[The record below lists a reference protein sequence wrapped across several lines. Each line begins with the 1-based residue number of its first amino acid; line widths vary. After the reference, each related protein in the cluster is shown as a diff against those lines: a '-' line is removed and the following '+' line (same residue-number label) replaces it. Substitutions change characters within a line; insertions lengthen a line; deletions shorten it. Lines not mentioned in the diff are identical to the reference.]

1 MHKKKHRIILRNYT
15 TTMSDIN
22 ELNEQK
28 EQETDIINNAEQT
41 IIKHI
46 VCSGGGVT
54 GFAFYGA
61 IKESY
66 KQGLWHIDNIK
77 SIYGTSVGSIFA
89 VILTLKYDWD
99 ILDDYL
105 IKRPWQNV
113 FKFNLYSIFES
124 LQRRGIFG
132 REAIVDL
139 FLPLFKGKDI
149 SIDITMLELYELTQL
164 EIHMFTTDINIF
176 HITDISYKTHPNWKV
191 VDAVYS
197 SCAIPIIF
205 SPFFKDNSC
214 YCDGG
219 LLTNYP
225 LEECIN
231 NGAAPE
237 EVIGLCHVYDRQHIE
252 AVSTESSLLDY
263 VMTIIKKL
271 LGKTLSAKS
280 YNIAKEFRISSPS
293 ISIYDIVNTTSDI
306 NERIRL
312 IQQGIDC
319 VKTTIAV
326 SP

>member
-1 MHKKKHRIILRNYT
+1 
-15 TTMSDIN
+15 MSDMS
-22 ELNEQK
+22 EQNNK
-28 EQETDIINNAEQT
+28 EPAVTNNAETT

-66 KQGLWHIDNIK
+66 KQGIWHIDNINT
-77 SIYGTSVGSIFA
+77 IYGTSVGSIFA

-99 ILDDYL
+99 TLDDYL

-132 REAIVDL
+132 RETIVDL
-139 FLPLFKGKDI
+139 FLPLFNGKDI
-149 SIDITMLELYELTQL
+149 SIDITMLELYELTQI
-164 EIHMFTTDINIF
+164 EVHMFATDINIF

-225 LEECIN
+225 LKECID

-237 EVIGLCHVYDRQHIE
+237 EVIGLCHIYNSEHIE
-252 AVSTESSLLDY
+252 SVSVESSLLDY

-271 LGKTLSAKS
+271 LGVTLSANS

-319 VKTTIAV
+319 VKSNCVA
-326 SP
+326 PP

>member
-1 MHKKKHRIILRNYT
+1 
-15 TTMSDIN
+15 MSDTS
-22 ELNEQK
+22 EQSN
-28 EQETDIINNAEQT
+28 QETTNINNAEQT
-41 IIKHI
+41 IVKHI

-66 KQGLWHIDNIK
+66 NQGLWHIDNIK
-77 SIYGTSVGSIFA
+77 TIYGTSVGSIFA
-89 VILTLKYDWD
+89 VILTLKYDWN

-132 REAIVDL
+132 RETIVDL
-139 FLPLFKGKDI
+139 FLPLFNGKDI
-149 SIDITMLELYELTQL
+149 SIDITMLELYKLTQI
-164 EIHMFTTDINIF
+164 EIHLFTTEINIY

-214 YCDGG
+214 YCDGA

-225 LEECIN
+225 LEHCIR
-231 NGAAPE
+231 NGASPE
-237 EVIGLCHVYDRQHIE
+237 EVIGLCHIHNSEHIE
-252 AVSTESSLLDY
+252 TVNTESSLLDY

-271 LGKTLSAKS
+271 LGTTLSVKS

-319 VKTTIAV
+319 VKTTLGINAV
-326 SP
+326 K

>member
-1 MHKKKHRIILRNYT
+1 
-15 TTMSDIN
+15 MSDMS
-22 ELNEQK
+22 EQNNK
-28 EQETDIINNAEQT
+28 EPAITTNAEKT
-41 IIKHI
+41 TIKHI

-66 KQGLWHIDNIK
+66 KQGIWHIDNINT
-77 SIYGTSVGSIFA
+77 IYGTSVGSIFA

-99 ILDDYL
+99 TLDDYL

-132 REAIVDL
+132 RETIVDL
-139 FLPLFKGKDI
+139 FLPLFNGKDI
-149 SIDITMLELYELTQL
+149 SIDITMLELYELTQI
-164 EIHMFTTDINIF
+164 EVHMFTTDINIF

-225 LEECIN
+225 LKECIN
-231 NGAAPE
+231 NGAAQE
-237 EVIGLCHVYDRQHIE
+237 EVIGLCHIYNNDHIE
-252 AVSTESSLLDY
+252 AVNTDSSLLDY

-271 LGKTLSAKS
+271 LGVTLSANS

-319 VKTTIAV
+319 VKTTLGITSV
-326 SP
+326 K

>member
-1 MHKKKHRIILRNYT
+1 
-15 TTMSDIN
+15 MSDMSS
-22 ELNEQK
+22 EQND
-28 EQETDIINNAEQT
+28 QETTSINNDEST
-41 IIKHI
+41 RIKHI

-66 KQGLWHIDNIK
+66 NQGLWHIDNIK
-77 SIYGTSVGSIFA
+77 TIYGTSVGSIFA

-99 ILDDYL
+99 TLDDYL

-132 REAIVDL
+132 RETIVDL
-139 FLPLFKGKDI
+139 FLPLFNGKDL
-149 SIDITMLELYELTQL
+149 SIDITMLEFYELTQI
-164 EIHMFTTDINIF
+164 EVHMFATDINIF
-176 HITDISYKTHPNWKV
+176 QITDISYKTHPNWKV

-237 EVIGLCHVYDRQHIE
+237 EVIGLCHIYNSEHIE
-252 AVSTESSLLDY
+252 TVSSDSSLLDY

-271 LGKTLSAKS
+271 LGARLSAKS
-280 YNIAKEFRISSPS
+280 YNIANEFCISSPS

-319 VKTTIAV
+319 VKTTLGMIPAK
-326 SP
+326 

>member
-1 MHKKKHRIILRNYT
+1 MHKKKHRMILRKYIKI
-15 TTMSDIN
+15 MSDMS
-22 ELNEQK
+22 EQNNK
-28 EQETDIINNAEQT
+28 EPAITTNAEKT

-66 KQGLWHIDNIK
+66 KQGIWHIDNINT
-77 SIYGTSVGSIFA
+77 IYGTSVGSIFA

-99 ILDDYL
+99 TLDDYL

-132 REAIVDL
+132 RETIVDL
-139 FLPLFKGKDI
+139 FLPLFNGKDI
-149 SIDITMLELYELTQL
+149 SIDITMLELYELTQI
-164 EIHMFTTDINIF
+164 EVHMFTTDINIF

-225 LEECIN
+225 LKECIN
-231 NGAAPE
+231 NGAAQE
-237 EVIGLCHVYDRQHIE
+237 EVIGLCHIYNNDHIE
-252 AVSTESSLLDY
+252 AVNTDSSLLDY

-271 LGKTLSAKS
+271 LGVTLSANS

-319 VKTTIAV
+319 VKTTLGITSV
-326 SP
+326 K